1 MQKIG
6 EIWVKLKWKDNDIA
20 PPFSKMKRTLISRT
34 KDSALRKAL
43 LHFLRPRFER
53 YGEIQELDVNTTEK
67 VLTAEVTLKGEPFPF
82 VISEARYR
90 IEKKGDESWIAF
102 YGMKVSKE
110 WVQNLLDDQFA
121 EIPVKLPKVL
131 EMLL

>member
-1 MQKIG
+1 MEKIRKRSG
-6 EIWVKLKWKDNDIA
+6 KLKWKR
-20 PPFSKMKRTLISRT
+20 PEMKRTLISRT
-34 KDSALRKAL
+34 KDAALRKAL

-53 YGEIQELDVNTTEK
+53 YGEIRELEVNTTEK
-67 VLTAEVTLKGEPFPF
+67 VVTAEVVLKGEPFPF

-90 IEKKGDESWIAF
+90 IEKKGDESWIVF
-102 YGMKVSKE
+102 YGIKVSKE

-121 EIPVKLPKVL
+121 EIPTKIPKML